1 MKKIFVALFALL
13 PALSF
18 AKGVEFVEY
27 DLDNGLH
34 VILSQDHTTPNV
46 VVSVMYHVGS
56 KNEDPQLTGFAHFFE
71 HLMFEGTENIP
82 RHTYDK
88 YVSDAGGELNAN
100 TDMDRTYYFEL
111 LPSNYLEL
119 GLWLESERMLH
130 PRIEEIGVKTQKDV
144 VCQEMGQTRDN
155 VPYGR
160 LFTEILGNSFKVHP
174 YYHDVLGSEEHVRN
188 ASIEDFKAFHDMFY
202 VPDNAVLTI
211 CGDFDLE
218 DAKAMVSKYFGDIPS
233 GNGEFRRPDP
243 NMEPRRTAPVKDTV
257 YDNIQLPM
265 IVNTYRAPAYGSDD
279 MYALSVFSAVLSA
292 GNTSR
297 FYKNIVDEQLALQVS
312 AEIIPM
318 EHPGV
323 FAVLGIPNM
332 NVKVEDLEKAID
344 EQLYGLLENGMTDEE
359 FQKVMNKLEVAVA
372 SSNSTIEE
380 QAMNLALA
388 YTYLR
393 NTNAVNEDWEKYSR
407 LTKED
412 VINVA
417 KKYIVPQEK
426 VSIYFLPKT
435 EDAKAAETAE

>member
-202 VPDNAVLTI
+202 APDNAVLTI

-297 FYKNIVDEQLALQVS
+297 FYKNIVDEQLALQAS